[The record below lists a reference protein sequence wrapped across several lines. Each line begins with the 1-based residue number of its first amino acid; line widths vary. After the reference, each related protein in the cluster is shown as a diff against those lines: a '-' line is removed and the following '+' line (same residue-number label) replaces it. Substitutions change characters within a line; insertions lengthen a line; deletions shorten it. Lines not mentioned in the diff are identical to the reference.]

1 MNIIWPCYNIPK
13 QSGPVPDLSFFATKH
28 WVVSAYFYPGIGDYI
43 PEQRTKCSHWGIWE
57 LLLATDVYCV
67 GVSPLCASICQDLCV
82 HQSPIQFEIEDT
94 RKNAQKL
101 LEWKMFVAYLT
112 RIFISSGCETLK
124 IFSKLN
130 TTTCRR
136 GMSFFIMSPQIATIE
151 SGTDFRKA
159 RNATTKF
166 LKYCGVTVGYGSI
179 ILNFVLY
186 NK

>member
-1 MNIIWPCYNIPK
+1 MVLSLTCPFLLTSMGYLLTSTQGLEIIFQNTVLNVHTGEY
-13 QSGPVPDLSFFATKH
+13 V
-28 WVVSAYFYPGIGDYI
+28 
-43 PEQRTKCSHWGIWE
+43 
-57 LLLATDVYCV
+57 LLKLATDVYCAR
-67 GVSPLCASICQDLCV
+67 VSSLWASICQDLCV

-94 RKNAQKL
+94 RKNTQKL

-112 RIFISSGCETLK
+112 RIFISSAFETLK
-124 IFSKLN
+124 NFSKLN

-136 GMSFFIMSPQIATIE
+136 GVSFFIMSPQIATME

-159 RNATTKF
+159 RNETTKF
-166 LKYCGVTVGYGSI
+166 LKYCGVAVGYGSI

>member
-13 QSGPVPDLSFFATKH
+13 QSDPVPDLSFFANKH
-28 WVVSAYFYPGIGDYI
+28 GVSAYFYPGIGDYI
-43 PEQRTKCSHWGIWE
+43 PEHRTKCSHWGIWV
-57 LLLATDVYCV
+57 LLKLATDVYCAR
-67 GVSPLCASICQDLCV
+67 VSSLWASICQDLCV

-94 RKNAQKL
+94 RKNTQKL
-101 LEWKMFVAYLT
+101 LEWKMFVAYST
-112 RIFISSGCETLK
+112 RIFISSAFETLK
-124 IFSKLN
+124 NFSKLN

-136 GMSFFIMSPQIATIE
+136 GVSFFIMSPQIATME

-159 RNATTKF
+159 RNETTKF
-166 LKYCGVTVGYGSI
+166 LKYCGVAVGYGSI